1 MQSYQRVIDSISDK
15 AQNLVQASSDPQL
28 ARFVSQTSTR
38 YQKLSDAAKVDTA
51 GLCNRRIINR
61 SNKNKNKIKRGGG
74 GREEVSNLVFYAKSA
89 KGGCTDCF
97 F

>member
-61 SNKNKNKIKRGGG
+61 SNKNLKK
-74 GREEVSNLVFYAKSA
+74 
-89 KGGCTDCF
+89 
-97 F
+97 

>member
-38 YQKLSDAAKVDTA
+38 YQKLSDAAKVDIA
-51 GLCNRRIINR
+51 GLCIRRIINR
-61 SNKNKNKIKRGGG
+61 SNKKKIFKKKQKRKKEGWGEGG
-74 GREEVSNLVFYAKSA
+74 SK
-89 KGGCTDCF
+89 
-97 F
+97 